1 MGKISKDKIKTWFI
15 TGASSGV
22 GKKLA
27 HELLNRGYNVIAV
40 SRRIPDIS
48 HENVLCLSV
57 DVTKPETI
65 KKAIQK
71 GIERF
76 GRIDVLSNNAGIWA
90 NIIAE
95 EETLEHMKEVM
106 ETNFFGTYNTI
117 HALLPHFREN
127 QNGTIISNTS
137 QSGLS
142 PRSYGAAYCSS
153 KYAIEGLTGVCWIET
168 QKFCRVMTFELG
180 WFEGTNISLA
190 NQDYSKHTSYDE
202 YENLKPAHKHFYYS
216 FKNDLDLAVK
226 FIIDQVE
233 KENLPRRLILGKDA
247 YIKVKAEIA
256 SLEKDLRKSK
266 RRAFKCAK
274 FDKEFPKKAIKKIA
288 KVVFKKELNV

>member
-57 DVTKPETI
+57 DVTKPEII
-65 KKAIQK
+65 KEAIQK

-76 GRIDVLSNNAGIWA
+76 GRIDVLSNNAGISA
-90 NIIAE
+90 FIMTE
-95 EETLEHMKEVM
+95 EETLEHMHEVM
-106 ETNFFGTYNTI
+106 ETNFFGTFNTI
-117 HALLPHFREN
+117 HALLPHFRKN
-127 QNGTIISNTS
+127 GNGTIINNTS
-137 QSGLS
+137 MHGLS
-142 PRSYGAAYCSS
+142 LRSTGAAYCSS
-153 KYAIEGLTGVCWIET
+153 KHAVEGLSSVCWHET
-168 QKFCRVMTFELG
+168 KSFCRVMVFELG
-180 WFEGTNISLA
+180 AFTETDICNSASRIETQIDDYKNIKSF
-190 NQDYSKHTSYDE
+190 Y
-202 YENLKPAHKHFYYS
+202 KHFYYS

-233 KENLPRRLILGKDA
+233 KEKLPRRLILGKDA
-247 YIKVKAEIA
+247 YIKVKAEIV

-266 RRAFKCAK
+266 RRALKCAK